1 MGGAAQGTRRYAGDN
16 QSTHQEND
24 MPTDTSIATDKLV
37 ADLREVAADAEEL
50 LKLTAGQAGDRI
62 AELRSSLGAKLV
74 QARSDLGRLE
84 HELLARGRD
93 AARATDQ
100 YVHDNPWKA
109 IGASAGL
116 AFLLGLLVGR
126 K

>member
-1 MGGAAQGTRRYAGDN
+1 
-16 QSTHQEND
+16 
-24 MPTDTSIATDKLV
+24 MPTDTSTATDKLV

-74 QARSDLGRLE
+74 QARGDLGALE
-84 HELLARGRD
+84 SELLARGRE

-109 IGASAGL
+109 VGASAGL